1 MQAWQIAFQRKG
13 LSCFKRNKI
22 GFSRA
27 QPVSVSGRPQD
38 FTGELYPNWKKENL
52 AFKSASLGKP
62 CHSGDFMHSDRLP
75 LCILEI
81 SPCRRNLTAYRGKR
95 TTGCLEAEFYRETAF
110 WGQSIILAEVSFL
123 WIKVS
128 SCQSLDKMQILF
140 QFIRLLS
147 FGAFNMNGSVTSLC
161 KVIDS
166 WYQALAKGRNA
177 TSPYCGIE
185 PSLQVTLQP
194 EGRTLLLAKQE
205 SLVLAPSLSSMPMK
219 VSGSSGLSEPEK
231 NLKK

>member
-1 MQAWQIAFQRKG
+1 
-13 LSCFKRNKI
+13 
-22 GFSRA
+22 
-27 QPVSVSGRPQD
+27 
-38 FTGELYPNWKKENL
+38 
-52 AFKSASLGKP
+52 
-62 CHSGDFMHSDRLP
+62 MHSDRLP